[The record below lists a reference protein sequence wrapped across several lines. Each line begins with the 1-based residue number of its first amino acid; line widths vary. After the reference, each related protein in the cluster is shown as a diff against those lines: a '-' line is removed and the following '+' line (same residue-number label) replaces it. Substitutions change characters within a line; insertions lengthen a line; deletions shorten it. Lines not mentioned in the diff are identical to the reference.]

1 MPRRGGGSLPKRNEK
16 ECETVLS
23 RIGIPRRRVHGVS
36 RDPPSSPLLADRERK
51 RFLAFAR
58 NDDAGRRHTP
68 SFPWK
73 EVPRRGGGSLPKR
86 DEKECETV
94 LSRIGIPRRRVHGV
108 SRDPSSPPL
117 LPDRERKGFLAFAR
131 NDDAGGGILP
141 PSPGRRCPERA
152 EVGSRYRMKR
162 NGRQSFHVL
171 SSLARQG
178 IFLVCR
184 FLFPVQ
190 ACI

>member
-1 MPRRGGGSLPKRNEK
+1 M
-16 ECETVLS
+16 
-23 RIGIPRRRVHGVS
+23 
-36 RDPPSSPLLADRERK
+36 
-51 RFLAFAR
+51 
-58 NDDAGRRHTP
+58 
-68 SFPWK
+68 
-73 EVPRRGGGSLPKR
+73 PRRGGGSLPKR

-117 LPDRERKGFLAFAR
+117 LADRERKRFLAFVR

-141 PSPGRRCPERA
+141 PSPGRRCPEGA

-190 ACI
+190 ACIIKKNLYMLFLCVP